1 MAQALES
8 VPAKGALQNLAFF
21 CAIKKR
27 SPLLQFTDA
36 VRSFLRVQLR
46 HAPVVQQF
54 SAAHGVAK
62 MHFPI
67 VRGIHVGHG
76 RGDAAFGHYR
86 VGFAKQRFA
95 NHAYRRA
102 LRQSFDRRAQSCA
115 ARADDQYIVFAN
127 LVICGHRIL
136 RSRIT
141 PLATSRMY
149 KSAEPTE
156 IKLAHA
162 NCMWR
167 SFRKEKPRQAAARV
181 VPKDAQ
187 EKQSILPPAK

>member
-1 MAQALES
+1 
-8 VPAKGALQNLAFF
+8 
-21 CAIKKR
+21 
-27 SPLLQFTDA
+27 
-36 VRSFLRVQLR
+36 
-46 HAPVVQQF
+46 
-54 SAAHGVAK
+54 

-76 RGDAAFGHYR
+76 CGDAAFGHDR
-86 VGFAKQRFA
+86 VGLAKQRFA
-95 NHAYRRA
+95 NHPDGCA
-102 LRQSFDRRAQSCA
+102 LRQSFNRRAKSCA
-115 ARADDQYIVFAN
+115 TCADDQYIVFAN
-127 LVICGHRIL
+127 LVICAHRIL
-136 RSRIT
+136 RSRIM

-156 IKLAHA
+156 IRLAHA

-187 EKQSILPPAK
+187 EKQSILPPAKWRSEWHDKV